1 MWLKS
6 YAKLITYFLPCKV
19 QWTSISQTH
28 SKSCSHWCKIFNV
41 CLIILRSEAVVQR
54 CSVKKVFC
62 KNGVLR
68 NFRPEAC
75 YFVKREALAQ
85 LFSCEFC
92 EISQNTYSERTP
104 PVAAFVRT
112 RLYFSIRLNK
122 EAMWSSTRSEAATQS
137 CFHKKVFWKYEAN

>member
-62 KNGVLR
+62 KDGVLR
-68 NFRPEAC
+68 NFATLLKERLWHSCFPVNFAKFLRTLFLKEHLRWLLL
-75 YFVKREALAQ
+75 YAQ
-85 LFSCEFC
+85 D
-92 EISQNTYSERTP
+92 Y
-104 PVAAFVRT
+104 
-112 RLYFSIRLNK
+112 YFSIRLNK
-122 EAMWSSTRSEAATQS
+122 EAMWSSTRSEAAIQS
-137 CFHKKVFWKYEAN
+137 CFHKKVSWKYEAN